1 MSTHVRERVS
11 RLNLKPMRISA
22 RPLGL
27 TPGEMVAAALTVI
40 FFASAVV
47 YYFTALAP
55 ERERLRALE
64 ATMESQQ
71 QILRTSLADLKSPD
85 SAPKSDAP
93 TDALNSLLLF
103 KTQYL
108 KPLNKGRIDLINE
121 INALA
126 KKNNTQLTS
135 GIEMSLQSVV
145 EDDPSKEPK
154 KNSNKTKESLDV
166 FPHLAIHF
174 EVAGPY
180 ANLRGFIAEL
190 EKSRQFLVFDS
201 VNLTSVEAGEG
212 EGGRGGGAS
221 GINLSI
227 NMTAYF
233 QP

>member
-1 MSTHVRERVS
+1 MSTEVREHAS
-11 RLNLKPMRISA
+11 RLNMKPTRVSA

-27 TPGEMVAAALTVI
+27 TPGELVAAALAII
-40 FFASAVV
+40 FFAAAVV

-55 ERERLRALE
+55 ERERLKALE

-71 QILRTSLADLKSPD
+71 QVMRASLADMKSPD
-85 SAPKSDAP
+85 VAPQTDAP

-103 KTQYL
+103 KGQHL

-126 KKNNTQLTS
+126 KKNNAQLTS

-145 EDDPSKEPK
+145 QDEQSDSSK
-154 KNSNKTKESLDV
+154 KNNKKKESLDV

-174 EVAGPY
+174 EVAGSY
-180 ANLRGFIAEL
+180 ASLRGFISEL
-190 EKSRQFLVFDS
+190 EKSRQFLVLDS
-201 VNLTSVEAGEG
+201 VNLTSIEAGGG
-212 EGGRGGGAS
+212 EGGSGGGAS